1 MKKYKFILTIVLVTF
16 LLTSCKVQPE
26 TPKDAVHDVENTV
39 VESKPKES
47 VKSVDSVNSIEPVN
61 SSLLFSSVDNTI
73 SENFI
78 IYAEHYELI
87 DNLENTKIRTH
98 INQSIK
104 AVINKFKNNTLQIE
118 RSLYDESSDAPL
130 QMEVTGNP
138 IYFNDQVLSY
148 EIISKTKTANEQE
161 SINSTFLNFDLKS
174 GQTIKLKDLLSLDQ
188 FYMQI
193 EAAYPKS
200 FEEPFNKDMIEL
212 YNINQSFHFSDEN
225 SAVFVIH
232 PYELNTEQEQ
242 LITVPLTDI
251 NYDSS
256 RKMMIGATVIDTE
269 RIENTSDYE
278 VFFSYPHFDSSDEYY
293 SEINQ
298 TVEQHAKD
306 LYDYGTNMAI
316 LDHSPLETQ
325 AIDPSDEIIDSPDLE
340 SSETSTDGDTSN
352 PDQNDSNDLNSLA
365 FDLPT
370 YWYNL
375 SYKIYANNEKIL
387 SFGLYDYQYTGGA
400 HGLSSGTFYS
410 YDLELGKQIE
420 IKDLF
425 EPKFDYITYINDRIY
440 REIDQETKKNPE
452 SKYAYYDFSGIDE
465 SVKFY
470 IEDNELVIF
479 FDEYE
484 IAAYAA
490 GTPTFRIPLP

>member
-1 MKKYKFILTIVLVTF
+1 MKKYKFILTIVLVIF
-16 LLTSCKVQPE
+16 LITSCNVPSE
-26 TPKDAVHDVENTV
+26 TPKETVNDVENAV
-39 VESKPKES
+39 VESKPIES
-47 VKSVDSVNSIEPVN
+47 SDPV
-61 SSLLFSSVDNTI
+61 STVGPVQPSLLFSSVDDVIN
-73 SENFI
+73 ENYL
-78 IYAEHYELI
+78 IYTEHYELI
-87 DNLENTKIRTH
+87 DNLKSTKIKTH

-104 AVINKFKNNTLQIE
+104 SVINKLKNNTLQIE
-118 RSLYDESSDAPL
+118 RSLYDESSEAPL

-138 IYFNDQVLSY
+138 IYFNDQLLSY
-148 EIISKTKTANEQE
+148 EIISKTKTVNDTE
-161 SINSTFLNFDLKS
+161 SVDYTFLNYDLKS
-174 GQTIKLKDLLSLDQ
+174 GQTIKLKELLSLDQ
-188 FYMQI
+188 LYTQI
-193 EAAYPKS
+193 EKIYPKS
-200 FEEPFNKDMIEL
+200 FEAPFNKDMIEL
-212 YNINQSFHFSDEN
+212 YNLNQSFHFSDDN

-242 LITVPLTDI
+242 PITVPLSDI

-256 RKMMIGATVIDTE
+256 RKKVIGTAIIDTE
-269 RIENTSDYE
+269 RIEDTNYYE
-278 VFFSYPHFDSSDEYY
+278 VFFSYPHFNGSDEYY

-298 TVEQHAKD
+298 TVEQHAKE

-316 LDHSPLETQ
+316 LDHGPLETQ
-325 AIDPSDEIIDSPDLE
+325 TIEPSDGIVDSPDLDSNE
-340 SSETSTDGDTSN
+340 ASSDGNISN
-352 PDQNDSNDLNSLA
+352 LDQNESNDLNSAA

-370 YWYNL
+370 YWFNL
-375 SYKIYANNEKIL
+375 SYKIYTNNEKIL

-465 SVKFY
+465 HVKFY

-484 IAAYAA
+484 IASYAA